1 MEVLYRK
8 WRPQTLADVVGQDH
22 VTHTLLNALKM
33 GRVAHAYL
41 FCGPRGTGKT
51 STGRIL
57 AKAVNCTDGGEG
69 EPCNQCTLCREITEG
84 RAMDV
89 MEIDAASNRGID
101 EIRELR
107 ERVRFSPSSARYK
120 VYIIDEVHML
130 TEPAANALL
139 KTLEEPPPQ
148 VMFVLATTE
157 AHKVP
162 LTILSR
168 CQRFDFR
175 RIPLDATVSRL
186 ARIAG
191 GEGINIDEASLR
203 LIARSAT
210 GSMRDAINLLEQ
222 LSAQYGN
229 DISLNQVRAILGIT
243 EDVRAR
249 ELVKHIVNGDIPA
262 GLHTI
267 NSVNQDGIDLRQF
280 NRELVEYLRGL
291 LLIKAGAG
299 EATELPAEAL
309 PEMLEL
315 AEMASMPQLS
325 GAVRLF
331 RAVEMEF
338 DGFSPLPLEL
348 ALVECALP
356 SDRSATLEKL
366 ERATEPPQASR
377 GAPAQP
383 APSQR
388 KPPGRVKPA
397 GVEPSAQENT
407 KPTAKVEEEKEA
419 PAAAEPTA
427 AVGEERPEGYPQP
440 AEAEAPQVGEVEA
453 TPPPTHDETATSS
466 EVERVRARWKEV
478 VAAAKGM
485 GSRGNLDALL
495 RSACEPI
502 DVKGD
507 TIVLGFYYDFHKE
520 KIEDPKYRTMVE
532 AKVLEIFGKPYK
544 IRCQLT
550 ERKTG
555 QRGHVVDAA
564 LRMGATIIDDEE
576 EIPNE

>member
-1 MEVLYRK
+1 
-8 WRPQTLADVVGQDH
+8 
-22 VTHTLLNALKM
+22 
-33 GRVAHAYL
+33 
-41 FCGPRGTGKT
+41 
-51 STGRIL
+51 
-57 AKAVNCTDGGEG
+57 
-69 EPCNQCTLCREITEG
+69 
-84 RAMDV
+84 
-89 MEIDAASNRGID
+89 
-101 EIRELR
+101 
-107 ERVRFSPSSARYK
+107 
-120 VYIIDEVHML
+120 
-130 TEPAANALL
+130 
-139 KTLEEPPPQ
+139 
-148 VMFVLATTE
+148 
-157 AHKVP
+157 
-162 LTILSR
+162 
-168 CQRFDFR
+168 
-175 RIPLDATVSRL
+175 
-186 ARIAG
+186 
-191 GEGINIDEASLR
+191 
-203 LIARSAT
+203 
-210 GSMRDAINLLEQ
+210 
-222 LSAQYGN
+222 
-229 DISLNQVRAILGIT
+229 
-243 EDVRAR
+243 
-249 ELVKHIVNGDIPA
+249 
-262 GLHTI
+262 
-267 NSVNQDGIDLRQF
+267 
-280 NRELVEYLRGL
+280 
-291 LLIKAGAG
+291 
-299 EATELPAEAL
+299 
-309 PEMLEL
+309 
-315 AEMASMPQLS
+315 MPQLS

-427 AVGEERPEGYPQP
+427 AVANDEP
-440 AEAEAPQVGEVEA
+440 ASPLEPAGAEAPQVGEVEA

>member
-1 MEVLYRK
+1 
-8 WRPQTLADVVGQDH
+8 
-22 VTHTLLNALKM
+22 
-33 GRVAHAYL
+33 
-41 FCGPRGTGKT
+41 
-51 STGRIL
+51 
-57 AKAVNCTDGGEG
+57 
-69 EPCNQCTLCREITEG
+69 
-84 RAMDV
+84 MDV

-107 ERVRFSPSSARYK
+107 ERVRFSPASARYK

-186 ARIAG
+186 ATIAG
-191 GEGINIDEASLR
+191 GEGIKVDDASLR

-229 DISLNQVRAILGIT
+229 EISLNQVRAIMGIT

-249 ELVKHIVNGDIPA
+249 ELVKHIVDGDISA

-291 LLIKAGAG
+291 LLIKAGAD

-309 PEMLEL
+309 PELREL
-315 AEMASMPQLS
+315 AERASMPQLS
-325 GAVRLF
+325 NAVRLF

-356 SDRSATLEKL
+356 SDRSSTLEKL
-366 ERATEPPQASR
+366 ERATEPPQERRA
-377 GAPAQP
+377 APRQP
-383 APSQR
+383 VKAER
-388 KPPGRVKPA
+388 KPASP
-397 GVEPSAQENT
+397 VEP
-407 KPTAKVEEEKEA
+407 AK
-419 PAAAEPTA
+419 AEPTA
-427 AVGEERPEGYPQP
+427 DEKVEKTTSRAQPSEVEPAAKVKDEKEEP
-440 AEAEAPQVGEVEA
+440 AEAEDKAEEAVSPADEEVPATEKVEKPISPPEPAEVKTLADEKTEEPVSPADIETPAAEKVEEA
-453 TPPPTHDETATSS
+453 PPPAPAGSAASS
-466 EVERVRARWKEV
+466 EMESIRIRWKEV
-478 VAAAKGM
+478 VSAAKGM

-502 DVKGD
+502 EVNDD

-550 ERKTG
+550 ERKTK

-576 EIPNE
+576 EIPHE